1 MQKTL
6 FLSLSPSFLGRMGE
20 GQKLPAGHGSS
31 GAAGREALRN
41 QNERI
46 GRRRWWLKTDDGEK
60 GLKKGDNR
68 DG

>member
-1 MQKTL
+1 MQKFSL
-6 FLSLSPSFLGRMGE
+6 FLGGGTEAARGPRV
-20 GQKLPAGHGSS
+20 S

-41 QNERI
+41 RNEKI

-60 GLKKGDNR
+60 GLKKGDSR